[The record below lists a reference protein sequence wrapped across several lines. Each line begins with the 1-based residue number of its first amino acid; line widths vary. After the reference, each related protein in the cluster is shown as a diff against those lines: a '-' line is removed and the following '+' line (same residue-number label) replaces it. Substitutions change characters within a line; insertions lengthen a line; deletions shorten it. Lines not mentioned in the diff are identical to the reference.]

1 LELRTAGKSGS
12 VDVFGNPVSIY
23 GALNARL
30 GGPFAADPANK
41 LMEFLPTAVPPPQ
54 IEISFPNFGKKAVS
68 RETLSHAAQKAKP
81 TLQAA
86 ACRRT

>member
-1 LELRTAGKSGS
+1 
-12 VDVFGNPVSIY
+12 
-23 GALNARL
+23 
-30 GGPFAADPANK
+30 
-41 LMEFLPTAVPPPQ
+41 MEFLPTAVPPPQ

-86 ACRRT
+86 CRRT